1 MAVDT
6 IAPNSLALT
15 PAEVDAILV
24 SHYGVG
30 SLGMQPLPSELSAV
44 YRVALADGRDVA
56 FKAIH
61 FTEDDHALAQWR
73 ISAMDHL
80 QDLGI
85 PAGRTIPSLAG
96 ESTAVADSPAG
107 PVIAHVGEWLSG
119 VPLEAIPLT
128 PELLR
133 VVGATGARAALAL
146 AEWPQPPA
154 AVSHPWELVRTLD
167 SLDTSMASV
176 TDPHISALL
185 TRARELYAIRVAPVI
200 DELPRAVVH
209 HDMHDS
215 NLLIDA
221 DRGVVSGVLDFGD
234 MVFGPRI
241 ADLAITA
248 GYACRRAADP
258 VVAFIDVASGWGS
271 VWALGEGAE
280 GGGAGASEGAG
291 AAAGSGA
298 GAADPFTETEV
309 DVLFASSIGRLAVNL
324 SIWTARSASDRGD
337 YARARSASTARA
349 LELLIAADLGEVD
362 RALRE
367 ALVAG

>member
-96 ESTAVADSPAG
+96 ENTAVADSPAG
-107 PVIAHVGEWLSG
+107 SVIAHVGEWLSG
-119 VPLEAIPLT
+119 VPLEAVPLT

-176 TDPHISALL
+176 TDTHISALL
-185 TRARELYAIRVAPVI
+185 TRARELYAARVAPVI

-258 VVAFIDVASGWGS
+258 VAAFIDVASGWGS

-280 GGGAGASEGAG
+280 GAGAGEDAGARAG
-291 AAAGSGA
+291 AAE
-298 GAADPFTETEV
+298 PFTETEV

-324 SIWTARSASDRGD
+324 SIWTARSASDRGE
-337 YARARSASTARA
+337 YALARSESTARA
-349 LELLIAADLGEVD
+349 LELLLAADFTAVQS
-362 RALRE
+362 ALRE
-367 ALVAG
+367 ALLAG